1 MNWCPEDRE
10 VLHQLDLGSNPSS
23 ATDSPE
29 QMFFFSSF
37 MISNNYS
44 ELKKRQYMKNA
55 ICMDPNA

>member
-1 MNWCPEDRE
+1 MNWCLEDRE

-29 QMFFFSSF
+29 QTFVSSF
-37 MISNNYS
+37 MISNNYN